1 MFTFFSQKLQ
11 HLLGKFELDSKERMN
26 SPKKRTFKKF
36 TSHVC
41 VNENPL
47 HSDLMEVIKPV

>member
-11 HLLGKFELDSKERMN
+11 HLPGKLKLDSKRMN

-41 VNENPL
+41 VNENSL
-47 HSDLMEVIKPV
+47 HCDPMEVIKPV